1 MKPLY
6 ILPIRLLTS
15 AGFLATLMACNK
27 IDVDCPTEFPRF
39 SVSSSSNCKDGVLAF
54 EQGSLSGGTLYLDGK
69 RMVPASDRLDGI
81 PAGPHLLRWVY
92 REGCT
97 LESNVVVP
105 RKDFG
110 RLFTEASRIISRE
123 CGTCHG
129 GNNPH
134 AGIDLNDPCRMALHA
149 ERIRARAVDG
159 NPSPMPPAGLM
170 TDSLLRIVDRWLE
183 AGGGTSD

>member
-1 MKPLY
+1 
-6 ILPIRLLTS
+6 
-15 AGFLATLMACNK
+15 
-27 IDVDCPTEFPRF
+27 
-39 SVSSSSNCKDGVLAF
+39 VLAF

-69 RMVPASDRLDGI
+69 SVVPASDRLDGI
-81 PAGPHLLRWVY
+81 PAGPHVLKWVFG
-92 REGCT
+92 EGCT
-97 LESNVVVP
+97 LERNVVVP

-110 RLFTEASRIISRE
+110 RLFTEASSIISRE